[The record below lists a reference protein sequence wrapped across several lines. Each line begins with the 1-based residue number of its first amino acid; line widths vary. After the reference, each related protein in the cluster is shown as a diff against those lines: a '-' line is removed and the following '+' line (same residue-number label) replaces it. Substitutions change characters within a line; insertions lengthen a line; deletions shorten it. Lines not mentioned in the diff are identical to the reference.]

1 MLVASIQMSI
11 VENDKEASIN
21 KAIERVREAADVD
34 LIILPELWNIG
45 FMSFDRYVT
54 EAEDMNGPTLK
65 KCCKRTKNLSAY
77 RQFRGECGGNIF

>member
-54 EAEDMNGPTLK
+54 EAED
-65 KCCKRTKNLSAY
+65 
-77 RQFRGECGGNIF
+77 